1 MKFALLAVSA
11 VAVVCAIGR
20 FKAWLSR
27 TVVCMHMAAKD
38 YTLPTD
44 EELRAYVEEIL
55 RRTFRPKSRV

>member
-1 MKFALLAVSA
+1 MEVALLVVSI
-11 VAVVCAIGR
+11 VAVVCAVGW

-27 TVVCMHMAAKD
+27 TVVCMHMAAKE

-55 RRTFRPKSRV
+55 RRTFRPKSRG